1 MRFPNFC
8 RPMKLQPDKSIAPT
22 INAYDRAWIEVNGV
36 RHAHS
41 LSVTS
46 LPDVPPA
53 PWANGH
59 FDALDVS
66 DFSPWASSG
75 AELVLFGSGQ
85 KLRFAKPQW
94 VKDLIVCGIGVETMD
109 TAAACRTY
117 NILAS
122 EGRKVVALLLME
134 S

>member
-1 MRFPNFC
+1 
-8 RPMKLQPDKSIAPT
+8 MKLQPDKSNAPT

-36 RHAHS
+36 RHAQS
-41 LSVTS
+41 LAVSS
-46 LPDVPPA
+46 LPNMPSA
-53 PWANGH
+53 TWATGH
-59 FDALDVS
+59 FEALGAS
-66 DFSPWASSG
+66 DFSPWAQSG

-94 VKDLIVCGIGVETMD
+94 LQDLFMRGIGVETMD

-122 EGRKVVALLLME
+122 EGRKVVALLLIE

>member
-1 MRFPNFC
+1 
-8 RPMKLQPDKSIAPT
+8 MKLQPDKSNAPT
-22 INAYDRAWIEVNGV
+22 INAYDRAWIEINGV
-36 RHAHS
+36 RYEQS
-41 LSVTS
+41 VSVTS
-46 LPDVPPA
+46 LADVPPA
-53 PWANGH
+53 AWAKGH

-66 DFSPWASSG
+66 DFSPWANSG
-75 AELVLFGSGQ
+75 TELVLFGSGQ

-94 VKDLIVCGIGVETMD
+94 VKDLIVRGIGVETMD